1 MIYQLPNGQVL
12 YISIEEY
19 LSLTD
24 EELLLVIAYNSGNE
38 ISSHMNYYDKTISEP
53 IIEELVDNIT
63 EDSEDFN
70 KPTLNLKDIEGDL
83 F

>member
-1 MIYQLPNGQVL
+1 
-12 YISIEEY
+12 
-19 LSLTD
+19 
-24 EELLLVIAYNSGNE
+24 
-38 ISSHMNYYDKTISEP
+38 MNYYDKTISEP
-53 IIEELVDNIT
+53 IIEETVDNIT